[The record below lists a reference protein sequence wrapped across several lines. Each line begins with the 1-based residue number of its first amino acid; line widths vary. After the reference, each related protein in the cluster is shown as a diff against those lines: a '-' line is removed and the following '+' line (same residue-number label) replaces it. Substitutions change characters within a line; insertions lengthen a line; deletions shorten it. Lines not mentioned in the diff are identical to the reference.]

1 MGAPVG
7 HPGNPRGAARAS
19 RRRVRFDMR
28 GNVPK
33 RVRTFAVKAHVEA
46 EGGLGPTPP
55 SVHFST
61 GSDLIAGVL
70 LWGCHIMEQ
79 K

>member
-1 MGAPVG
+1 
-7 HPGNPRGAARAS
+7 
-19 RRRVRFDMR
+19 MR